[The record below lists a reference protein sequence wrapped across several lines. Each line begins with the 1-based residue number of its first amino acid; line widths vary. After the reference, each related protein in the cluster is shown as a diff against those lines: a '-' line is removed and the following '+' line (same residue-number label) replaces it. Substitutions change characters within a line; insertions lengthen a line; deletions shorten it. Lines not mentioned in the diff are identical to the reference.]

1 MSPCVDKGAQ
11 TIQVDE
17 VVIHPE
23 FVPATLLN
31 DICLLKLK
39 TPIEMNSK
47 TADMSAKLT
56 RVILAHAQPVCLP
69 EKDSRI
75 DKVKLGEGPLCYV
88 AGWGRIGETLGTA
101 RILQETQVC
110 FA

>member
-1 MSPCVDKGAQ
+1 MKYSRKYWKNSFWSLFVDKGAQ

-47 TADMSAKLT
+47 KNAP
-56 RVILAHAQPVCLP
+56 LA
-69 EKDSRI
+69 
-75 DKVKLGEGPLCYV
+75 G
-88 AGWGRIGETLGTA
+88 
-101 RILQETQVC
+101 
-110 FA
+110 F